1 MWQQARISRISFNR
15 IAQEWVNNTEIVW
28 TADLSE
34 FAAVVN
40 LQVMDVEPDKETV
53 NPVFAASKCMQSYAF
68 EKALAG
74 RNNPKP

>member
-1 MWQQARISRISFNR
+1 
-15 IAQEWVNNTEIVW
+15 
-28 TADLSE
+28 
-34 FAAVVN
+34 
-40 LQVMDVEPDKETV
+40 MDVEPDKETV